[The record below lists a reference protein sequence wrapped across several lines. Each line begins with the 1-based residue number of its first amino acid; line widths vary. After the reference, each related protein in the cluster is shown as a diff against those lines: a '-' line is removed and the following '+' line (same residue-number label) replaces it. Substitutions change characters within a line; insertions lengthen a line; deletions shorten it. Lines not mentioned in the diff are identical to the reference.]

1 MTNWANAAAVV
12 ALLTVSASSLGQN
25 VINADSSAAQ
35 AIIRRDDA
43 GFVDCGVR
51 VVVQVVLPHEAE
63 IFDFSLNLT
72 AQGSPLGLL
81 KAGKYT
87 VPGSI
92 ATGWNLAKRKPT
104 QFPPSSYWF
113 AEQSADRPLKPFKY
127 AKGEDAGFMLGLAEF
142 EPTAETIFSIVQG
155 ERVQFA
161 LRYPGDKMDRII
173 SFKAEMDKTD
183 VATFFDCLGG
193 MQRRIK
199 RSLEAEPETT
209 E

>member
-1 MTNWANAAAVV
+1 MSNWANAAAVA
-12 ALLTVSASSLGQN
+12 ALLTVSAASVGQN

-35 AIIRRDDA
+35 ATIRRDDA

-51 VVVQVVLPHEAE
+51 VVVQVVLPNEAE

-72 AQGSPLGLL
+72 IQSTPLGLL

-87 VPGSI
+87 APGRT
-92 ATGWNLAKRKPT
+92 ATGWNMGKRKPT

-113 AEQSADRPLKPFKY
+113 AKQSADLPLKPFKY
-127 AKGEDAGFMLGLAEF
+127 VEGESPGFMLGLAEF
-142 EPTAETIFSIVQG
+142 EPTAETIFAIVQG

-161 LRYPGDKMDRII
+161 LRYPGDKLDRII
-173 SFKAEMDKTD
+173 SFKAEMDGTD

-199 RSLEAEPETT
+199 RSLEAEQETA